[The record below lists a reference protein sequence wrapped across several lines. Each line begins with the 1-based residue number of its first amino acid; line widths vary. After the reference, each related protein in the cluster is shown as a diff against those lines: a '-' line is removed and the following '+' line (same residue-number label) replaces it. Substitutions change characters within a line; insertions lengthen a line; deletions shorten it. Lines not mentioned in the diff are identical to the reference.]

1 VETLARLGP
10 TGLTAALFVV
20 AMTAAVGLV
29 IGHVKVK
36 GTGLGVAGVLFAG
49 LLFGHLGFVP
59 DVHALELLRDLG
71 LLFFVYAIGAQ
82 LGPGFFAS
90 LKHGGVRL
98 NALAAL
104 VVLLGVGV
112 SAACAVLLRLD
123 VAGVVGVLAGAT
135 TNTPSLGAAQQA
147 IDALPGVDATRR
159 GLAGLGYAVAYPF
172 GVAGIIAS
180 LVALRIVFKVDPR
193 AEATALLEARAKEH
207 PPVEHWS
214 LLVDN
219 PNLEGLAITDIPGL
233 SALGLVVSRVLRRGE
248 SVVEVAH
255 GTTRLQ
261 RGDVILAVGVVAQL
275 EALRIIVGRVADID
289 LMAVPGRVSLR
300 RMVVTRRDVVG
311 STIGDA
317 SIALG
322 GAVTFTRLRRGGV
335 ELTARPDH
343 RLRFGDLVWCV
354 GADAD
359 LDAAAH
365 HLGNADSALSSTEF
379 LPVFIGLALGLL
391 VGAVSFPIGG
401 LPAPLKL
408 GLAGGP
414 LLVAIV
420 LGRIGRV
427 GPVLWYMPGNVNV
440 ALRELGMTLFL
451 AAVGLKAGAHL
462 VAALA
467 SGTGPMWFGVGVVVT
482 VVPMLIVGAIGRAL
496 LKLDYPTLSGVLAG
510 SMTDPPALAFAQGL
524 AGSDA
529 PAVGYAAV
537 YPLTMVLRI
546 VTAQLLV
553 LLLS

>member
-1 VETLARLGP
+1 
-10 TGLTAALFVV
+10 
-20 AMTAAVGLV
+20 
-29 IGHVKVK
+29 
-36 GTGLGVAGVLFAG
+36 
-49 LLFGHLGFVP
+49 
-59 DVHALELLRDLG
+59 
-71 LLFFVYAIGAQ
+71 
-82 LGPGFFAS
+82 
-90 LKHGGVRL
+90 
-98 NALAAL
+98 
-104 VVLLGVGV
+104 
-112 SAACAVLLRLD
+112 
-123 VAGVVGVLAGAT
+123 
-135 TNTPSLGAAQQA
+135 
-147 IDALPGVDATRR
+147 
-159 GLAGLGYAVAYPF
+159 
-172 GVAGIIAS
+172 
-180 LVALRIVFKVDPR
+180 
-193 AEATALLEARAKEH
+193 
-207 PPVEHWS
+207 
-214 LLVDN
+214 
-219 PNLEGLAITDIPGL
+219 
-233 SALGLVVSRVLRRGE
+233 
-248 SVVEVAH
+248 
-255 GTTRLQ
+255 
-261 RGDVILAVGVVAQL
+261 
-275 EALRIIVGRVADID
+275 
-289 LMAVPGRVSLR
+289 MAVPGRVSLR

-311 STIGDA
+311 STLADA

-359 LDAAAH
+359 LDAAAR
-365 HLGNADSALSSTEF
+365 HLGNADSALSATEF
-379 LPVFIGLALGLL
+379 LPIFIGLALGLV
-391 VGAVSFPIGG
+391 VGAVSVPIAG

-420 LGRIGRV
+420 LGRVGRV

-462 VAALA
+462 VGALT
-467 SGTGPMWFGVGVVVT
+467 SGTGPLWFGVGVVVT
-482 VVPMLIVGAIGRAL
+482 VVPILIVGVIGRAL